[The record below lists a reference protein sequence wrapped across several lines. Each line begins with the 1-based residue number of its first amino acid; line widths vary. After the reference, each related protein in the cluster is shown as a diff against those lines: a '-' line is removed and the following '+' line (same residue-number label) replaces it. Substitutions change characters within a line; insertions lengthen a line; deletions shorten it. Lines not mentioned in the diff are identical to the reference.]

1 MKACGSILTTVFMI
15 LLFVNVFLFFVYR
28 RPGEQQQST
37 YEHRR
42 RPEQQQQQQQCEHRR
57 RSEQQQQQLRR
68 PVPSQSIGRS
78 TAGYAIVGYLE
89 SVTLAGM
96 VPLYARPSPTH
107 RHRFNYY
114 TRNSNEYLIRLPI
127 VKDGRD
133 CTNNLGCD
141 ELYDK
146 DVVHVP
152 GIPDSLTV
160 HMYSKEF

>member
-15 LLFVNVFLFFVYR
+15 LLFVNVFLFFVHR

-37 YEHRR
+37 YELRR
-42 RPEQQQQQQQCEHRR
+42 RP
-57 RSEQQQQQLRR
+57 EQQQQQLRR

-78 TAGYAIVGYLE
+78 TAGYVVVGYLE
-89 SVTLAGM
+89 SVAQGM

-127 VKDGRD
+127 IKDGRD

>member
-1 MKACGSILTTVFMI
+1 MKACGSIFTTVFTI
-15 LLFVNVFLFFVYR
+15 LLFINVFLFFVHH
-28 RPGEQQQST
+28 RPSYQQQQQQLT

-42 RPEQQQQQQQCEHRR
+42 PGQHQQCEFRR
-57 RSEQQQQQLRR
+57 PEQQQQLRR

-127 VKDGRD
+127 IKDGRD

>member
-15 LLFVNVFLFFVYR
+15 LLFVNVFLFFVHR

-37 YEHRR
+37 YELRR
-42 RPEQQQQQQQCEHRR
+42 RPEQQQQCEHRR

-78 TAGYAIVGYLE
+78 TAGYVVVGYLE
-89 SVTLAGM
+89 SVAQGM

-127 VKDGRD
+127 IKDGRD

-152 GIPDSLTV
+152 GIPDPLTV

>member
-1 MKACGSILTTVFMI
+1 MKACGSILTAVFMI
-15 LLFVNVFLFFVYR
+15 LLFVNVFLFFVHH
-28 RPGEQQQST
+28 RPGKQQQST

-42 RPEQQQQQQQCEHRR
+42 PGQQQQQQQCEFRR
-57 RSEQQQQQLRR
+57 RPEQQQQQLRR

-89 SVTLAGM
+89 SVTQGM

>member
-1 MKACGSILTTVFMI
+1 MKACGSIFTTVFTI
-15 LLFVNVFLFFVYR
+15 LLFINLFLFFVHP
-28 RPGEQQQST
+28 RPSYILPQQKQQQST
-37 YEHRR
+37 YELR
-42 RPEQQQQQQQCEHRR
+42 RPEQQKQQHYYE
-57 RSEQQQQQLRR
+57 LRR

-78 TAGYAIVGYLE
+78 TAGYVVVGYLE
-89 SVTLAGM
+89 SVAQGM

-152 GIPDSLTV
+152 GIPDPLTV